1 MVILTNINIR
11 ISSIIVRFVLLYPS
25 RRGARNWCCFDAGQT
40 SQTGG
45 RRRKG
50 IDTTSR
56 ACWDRKSPYSNWI
69 VCNAIEIDI
78 KFHIKKYWQRMST
91 FSNDNI
97 YTYMENIE
105 LSKSN
110 KKRGQPAL
118 ELLLKVM
125 GREMLGI
132 SF

>member
-1 MVILTNINIR
+1 MRGTGV
-11 ISSIIVRFVLLYPS
+11 VLMLVK
-25 RRGARNWCCFDAGQT
+25 
-40 SQTGG
+40 
-45 RRRKG
+45 RRRRVAAVGKALIRHLALAG
-50 IDTTSR
+50 
-56 ACWDRKSPYSNWI
+56 KSPYSNWI

-78 KFHIKKYWQRMST
+78 KFHIKKYWQRIST

-132 SF
+132 SI